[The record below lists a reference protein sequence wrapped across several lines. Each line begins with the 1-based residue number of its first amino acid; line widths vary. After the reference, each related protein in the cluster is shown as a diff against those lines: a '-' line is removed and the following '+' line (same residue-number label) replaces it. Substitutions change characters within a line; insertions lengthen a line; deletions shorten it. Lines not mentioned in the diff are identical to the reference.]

1 MHEVIIQVC
10 FVIAGFVSACTT
22 GVVYTD
28 HPSLVESVAPVV
40 YVDNAPQRVISYYN
54 LFSVPV
60 PVVEYRR
67 TYRTRGIYTH
77 PFHNRRHVH
86 RHFHKTHRK
95 AHPYSYHKSTHRRK
109 SVHHHKPTV
118 TVHKPKNK
126 PKVVIRKKHLKKK
139 PAKKNKKRS
148 HKKRHR

>member
-10 FVIAGFVSACTT
+10 FVIAGFVNACTT

-40 YVDNAPQRVISYYN
+40 YVESAPRRVISYYS

-60 PVVEYRR
+60 PVVDYRR

-77 PFHNRRHVH
+77 AVRHRGYIRRHHH
-86 RHFHKTHRK
+86 RPK
-95 AHPYSYHKSTHRRK
+95 
-109 SVHHHKPTV
+109 V
-118 TVHKPKNK
+118 TVKPAVKY
-126 PKVVIRKKHLKKK
+126 KKHKKH
-139 PAKKNKKRS
+139 KKYKKHKKHKKHKKRS
-148 HKKRHR
+148 HKRRPHKKRHR